1 MSGVTVSTSSNYND
15 LVQELYVAYFGR
27 PADYAGLGNF
37 AQALSAANAPTD
49 AAGLLAAYQ
58 TNTAVKTLVDAF
70 GTSTESANL
79 YGSGSTESFVNAIFT
94 DLFNRQA
101 AVSGL
106 TFWSDAINSSQIS
119 KGQAAL
125 AILSGAEQNTTTQG
139 LTDQQTIANK
149 VTVAENFTTVLSE
162 SSSTIIA
169 YEGQTAANIG
179 RLMLASVDA
188 NTDAAHFDVQ
198 TTINSLI
205 SGPPFGMFTL
215 TGSPE
220 SVVGIDGNNVF
231 NAVLDNAAGIIAGG
245 QLQTLVSGDSIT
257 AGVASGGYGT
267 YYDDLNLT
275 DFGIGD
281 VMRIPDGVTFVGITQ
296 LNIQSLEAVAEDF
309 SGWHGLT
316 NISVRTSTGDDT
328 IVAPT
333 QAIVSVTDTAGNVSI
348 QGGADVTVKTDNAHA
363 VTLTSTVASFTATV
377 GDSSNAVT
385 DITIDASVKITAG
398 AGANTVTLGPGAS
411 GTVSFAAHTAADAVV
426 LAPSEANPK
435 AIVVISVLNND
446 GQDTIRFSGD
456 VNTLVGFAQVTAGA
470 VAAGGGDATT
480 LAAWVQAADGAQG
493 SGVGGAAHTVTWF
506 VFEGNTYLL
515 ESVAGQASD
524 GGTMRADN
532 TLVELAGTGYT
543 FAHTTGAGGTVHLL
557 G

>member
-1 MSGVTVSTSSNYND
+1 MTTNANAASYAS
-15 LVQELYVAYFGR
+15 LAQELYVAYFGR
-27 PADYAGLGNF
+27 PADFFGLGNF
-37 AQALSAANAPTD
+37 EQALAAANAPTD

-58 TNTAVKTLVDAF
+58 TSTVVKALVDAF
-70 GTSTESANL
+70 GTSTESVNL
-79 YGSGSTESFVNAIFT
+79 YGSGSTEAFVNAIFT

-106 TFWSDAINSSQIS
+106 TFWSDAINSGQVS

-125 AILSGAEQNTTTQG
+125 AILSGAEQNTTPQG

-149 VTVAENFTTVLSE
+149 VSVAENFTTDLSQT
-162 SSSTIIA
+162 SAFIVA
-169 YEGQTAANIG
+169 YSGQVAANIG
-179 RLMLASVDA
+179 RFMLAGVDA

-198 TTINSLI
+198 TTINNLVG
-205 SGPPFGMFTL
+205 GPPTGFFTF

-220 SVVGIDGNNVF
+220 SLVGIAGNNVF
-231 NAVLDNAAGIIAGG
+231 SAVLDNAAGIAAGG
-245 QLQTLVSGDSIT
+245 QSQTLVSGDSIT
-257 AGVASGGYGT
+257 GGPTSGGYWHFHDT
-267 YYDDLNLT
+267 LNLT

-281 VMRIPDGVTFVGITQ
+281 VTRIPDGVSIVGMTQ
-296 LNIQSLEAVAEDF
+296 LNIQSLEAVAGDF
-309 SGWHGLT
+309 SGWQGLT
-316 NISVRTSTGDDT
+316 EIGVRASSGDDT
-328 IVAPT
+328 IAAPS
-333 QAIVSVTDTAGNVSI
+333 QATVSVTDTAGNVSI
-348 QGGADVTVKTDNAHA
+348 QGGADVSVTTDSAHA
-363 VTLTSTVASFTATV
+363 VNVTSTATSFTAVV

-385 DITIDASVKITAG
+385 DITIDASVNITAG
-398 AGANTVTLGPGAS
+398 TGANTVTLGPGAS
-411 GTVSFAAHTAADAVV
+411 GTVSFAAHTTADTVV

-435 AIVVISVLNND
+435 AIVVISGLSND

-456 VNTLVGFAQVTAGA
+456 ANTLVGFTQVTAGA
-470 VAAGGGDATT
+470 VAASGGDSTT

-524 GGTMRADN
+524 GGTMRAGN
-532 TLVELAGTGYT
+532 TLVELTGTGYS
-543 FAHTTGAGGTVHLL
+543 FNLAQGADGTLHLL